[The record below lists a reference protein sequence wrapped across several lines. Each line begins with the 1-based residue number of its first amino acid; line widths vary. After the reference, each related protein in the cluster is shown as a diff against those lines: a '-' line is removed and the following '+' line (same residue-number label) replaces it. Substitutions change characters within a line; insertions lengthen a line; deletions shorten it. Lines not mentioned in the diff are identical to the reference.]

1 MDDDR
6 FRIAY
11 EKSINTFYDKKTIG
25 ILGEK
30 KLHSF
35 LKHYFEPDDTFH
47 ECKINGFIAD
57 ISKDE
62 QIYEIQTSSFN
73 VLRNKLD
80 CFLKEHK
87 VTLIYPIPYIKW
99 LYWIDEENGE
109 ITKKRKSPKVGSFA
123 EAFYELYKIKM
134 FLKNENLSI
143 CLILIDMEEYRLLNG
158 WSTDKKKGST
168 RYERI
173 PLKIVEKIT
182 LSCAKDYR
190 MLIPTDIETPFTTK
204 QLAKCLGVNLRRA
217 QLMLNI
223 LNHMQVV
230 YRCGRCK
237 NAYLYEITN
246 YS

>member
-158 WSTDKKKGST
+158 WSTDKKRVPQDMRGF
-168 RYERI
+168 
-173 PLKIVEKIT
+173 
-182 LSCAKDYR
+182 LSK
-190 MLIPTDIETPFTTK
+190 
-204 QLAKCLGVNLRRA
+204 
-217 QLMLNI
+217 
-223 LNHMQVV
+223 
-230 YRCGRCK
+230 
-237 NAYLYEITN
+237 
-246 YS
+246 